1 MENKKL
7 AQKILNAA
15 NYISNAAR
23 KESGDW
29 ITVSSEGLKYLN
41 RAIEDQ
47 KQREILKQRKLK
59 IEYLKNKINV

>member
-7 AQKILNAA
+7 AQKILDAA
-15 NYISNAAR
+15 NHISNAAR
-23 KESGDW
+23 KGSGEW

-41 RAIEDQ
+41 KAIEDQ

-59 IEYLKNKINV
+59 IKYLKNKINV

>member
-7 AQKILNAA
+7 VQKILNAA

-23 KESGDW
+23 KGSGDW
-29 ITVSSEGLKYLN
+29 ITVSSSEGLKYLN
-41 RAIEDQ
+41 KAIEDQ

-59 IEYLKNKINV
+59 IEHLKNKI